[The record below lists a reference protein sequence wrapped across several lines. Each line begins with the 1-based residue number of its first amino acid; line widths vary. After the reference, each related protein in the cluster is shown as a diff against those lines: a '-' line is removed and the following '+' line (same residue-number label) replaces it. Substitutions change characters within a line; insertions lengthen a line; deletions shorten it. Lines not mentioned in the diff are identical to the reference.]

1 MQDIQR
7 GRDFK
12 LLKAAVVGNVDHVR
26 ELLRD
31 GANVNVD
38 GDTAEFAAFSKKT
51 ALHWSVKR
59 GHWDVVRLLL
69 DRGASVSIKDHYGE
83 TALESACYEVE
94 QGRLRSIPL
103 DIKKRLDP
111 SIPNSPST
119 LGKRLQNRLTKS
131 KVTLERARKHILEQ
145 QKDEEKDVP
154 PGVLTEESKKKTSLS
169 ITEMQGFTAIGR
181 NTKTNWI
188 EAPQEEVDMGGWSA
202 KLYTKEQQERLG
214 IDQYGVRSKKD
225 LKSRVPTV
233 HMSQATVHHVVERKS
248 EDSAAVGFTGNQLDA
263 MSVGPISYKKDDE
276 EKEEEEQFD
285 PVDTSLRRL
294 IINSDVMDGKPAF
307 LVDKAFRT

>member
-38 GDTAEFAAFSKKT
+38 GDTAEFAAISKKT

-111 SIPNSPST
+111 SIPDSPSKNT
-119 LGKRLQNRLTKS
+119 LVRNFVLDFTFTSHTKNYAH
-131 KVTLERARKHILEQ
+131 LRNAR
-145 QKDEEKDVP
+145 
-154 PGVLTEESKKKTSLS
+154 T
-169 ITEMQGFTAIGR
+169 
-181 NTKTNWI
+181 
-188 EAPQEEVDMGGWSA
+188 
-202 KLYTKEQQERLG
+202 
-214 IDQYGVRSKKD
+214 
-225 LKSRVPTV
+225 
-233 HMSQATVHHVVERKS
+233 
-248 EDSAAVGFTGNQLDA
+248 TG
-263 MSVGPISYKKDDE
+263 
-276 EKEEEEQFD
+276 
-285 PVDTSLRRL
+285 
-294 IINSDVMDGKPAF
+294 
-307 LVDKAFRT
+307 